1 MFFEYGRKVENNPGK
16 DCKASVNG
24 LEYSDLSDSS
34 LNMGSAAYSCIEDA
48 KATEEDAITFAFESW
63 VKNGLAD
70 YKYPG
75 ENVKIEDGC
84 TKNIQKNN
92 FLLMIS
98 KETKTVQCACNT
110 VDQNKKQ
117 IFVGCYFG
125 NVDFEASGI
134 GAKMTSD
141 VFFNYKQFTFVQV
154 IIKTTYKSFAVSFE
168 TCVSDFTSEMLEV
181 INKLRNSTATSAQAT
196 AGTSQTSEALL
207 LQFDVGNDKPGIF
220 SSFHTL

>member
-16 DCKASVNG
+16 DCKPSVNG
-24 LEYSDLSDSS
+24 LEYSGLSDSS
-34 LNMGSAAYSCIEDA
+34 LNMGSVAYSCIENA
-48 KATEEDAITFAFESW
+48 KATKEEAITFAFESW

-84 TKNIQKNN
+84 AKNIQKNN
-92 FLLMIS
+92 FLPMIS

-134 GAKMTSD
+134 VQKL
-141 VFFNYKQFTFVQV
+141 FFLFFFQPQTKFCTQTTTFE
-154 IIKTTYKSFAVSFE
+154 KK
-168 TCVSDFTSEMLEV
+168 
-181 INKLRNSTATSAQAT
+181 
-196 AGTSQTSEALL
+196 
-207 LQFDVGNDKPGIF
+207 
-220 SSFHTL
+220 